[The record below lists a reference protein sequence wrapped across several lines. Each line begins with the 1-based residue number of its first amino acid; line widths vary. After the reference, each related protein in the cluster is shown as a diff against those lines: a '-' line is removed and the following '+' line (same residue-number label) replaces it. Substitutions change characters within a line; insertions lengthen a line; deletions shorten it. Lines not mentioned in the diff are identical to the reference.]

1 MNYAEQI
8 AQVLADVANE
18 KGATTTAQE
27 IKVANGV
34 AISGKA
40 KPGK

>member
-8 AQVLADVANE
+8 AQVLADVAAS
-18 KGATTTAQE
+18 KGATSTAQE

-34 AISGKA
+34 AVSGKA
-40 KPGK
+40 KSGK

>member
-8 AQVLADVANE
+8 AQILADVASE
-18 KGATTTAQE
+18 KGATNVAGE
-27 IKVANGV
+27 IKVANGQ

-40 KPGK
+40 KTGK

>member
-8 AQVLADVANE
+8 AQILADVANE
-18 KGATTTAQE
+18 KGATNVAGE
-27 IKVANGV
+27 IKVANGQ

-40 KPGK
+40 KTGK

>member
-27 IKVANGV
+27 LKVANGV

-40 KPGK
+40 KSGK

>member
-8 AQVLADVANE
+8 AQILADVAAS
-18 KGATTTAQE
+18 KGATNVAAE

-34 AISGKA
+34 AITGKA
-40 KPGK
+40 KTGK

>member
-8 AQVLADVANE
+8 AQVLADVAAS
-18 KGATTTAQE
+18 KGATSAAQE

-34 AISGKA
+34 AVSGKA
-40 KPGK
+40 KSGK